1 MKKLTTNEK
10 SSLVDCRE
18 NEVTPKQPLGRFWDG
33 YEDYQ
38 VRYGDDELP
47 YIYKLK
53 GIFLFQNFFHKQSKK
68 FVKCCSFIGQ
78 SLNHRVIICFIKV
91 FLQISSLR
99 HLVSI

>member
-53 GIFLFQNFFHKQSKK
+53 GIFFIFFFRLFFHKQSKN
-68 FVKCCSFIGQ
+68 VLQHHRIVL
-78 SLNHRVIICFIKV
+78 SL
-91 FLQISSLR
+91 L
-99 HLVSI
+99 